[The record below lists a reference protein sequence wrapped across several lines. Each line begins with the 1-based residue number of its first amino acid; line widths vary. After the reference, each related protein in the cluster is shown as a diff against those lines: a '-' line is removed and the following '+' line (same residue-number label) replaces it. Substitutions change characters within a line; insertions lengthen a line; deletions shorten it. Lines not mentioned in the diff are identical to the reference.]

1 MNWLRKP
8 WSPSCGLGAHTAY
21 QTARGCRYS
30 NSKMG
35 PVWLT
40 ASESLTITHPEQ
52 LEGLEALRGGFA
64 PQLAGSGGAITGPHH
79 IGPQPVG

>member
-1 MNWLRKP
+1 MF
-8 WSPSCGLGAHTAY
+8 SGASCGLGAHTAY

-35 PVWLT
+35 PAWLT

-79 IGPQPVG
+79 IGPQPVV